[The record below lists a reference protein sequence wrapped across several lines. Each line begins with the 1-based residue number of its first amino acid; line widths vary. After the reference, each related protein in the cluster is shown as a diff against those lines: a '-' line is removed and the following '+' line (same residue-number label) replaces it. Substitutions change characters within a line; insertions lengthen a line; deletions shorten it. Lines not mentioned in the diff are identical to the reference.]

1 MAAGPEDDE
10 YGGYEGYEGYG
21 GYDEHQAQ
29 HQAHGIE
36 EDTDPALV
44 SRRTFLNYAVGA
56 VASFVGIVA
65 GVPIVGY
72 LGGAFQARGRS
83 QWVKLGRMEQFVD
96 PTPQAAQF
104 TLAQQ
109 DGWVEVRASRTC
121 WVIREGSKLA
131 VFNGRCTHLGCAY
144 SWQREGEH
152 ADRFFC
158 PCHDGVYDRGGYV
171 VGGPPPRPLD
181 RLETKVE
188 DGELLVLYQDFH
200 PGVSE
205 KVAI

>member
-1 MAAGPEDDE
+1 MGVWPDHHQA
-10 YGGYEGYEGYG
+10 
-21 GYDEHQAQ
+21 EHQA
-29 HQAHGIE
+29 HSIE
-36 EDTDPALV
+36 EDTGSSLV
-44 SRRTFLNYAVGA
+44 SRRTFLSYAMGA
-56 VASFVGIVA
+56 MASFMGIVA
-65 GVPIVGY
+65 GVPIIGY
-72 LGGAFQARGRS
+72 LGGVFLAKGRS
-83 QWVKLGRMEQFVD
+83 QWVKLGRIEQFAG
-96 PTPQAAQF
+96 PAPQSAQF

-109 DGWVEVRASRTC
+109 DGWVEGREARSC

-144 SWQREGEH
+144 SWQREGEY

-158 PCHDGVYDRGGYV
+158 PCHNGIYDRGGYV
-171 VGGPPPRPLD
+171 VGGPPPRALD

-188 DGELLVLYQDFH
+188 EGELSVLYQDFH